1 MGRRSPNNDLD
12 LSAMQNKLSKTI
24 GKEQVKLNNDIDL
37 TNTNPQTSSPTA
49 DIQIDEQKVK
59 EQKKGK
65 TSSNTKRKSFSF
77 EQQTPETIN
86 KTFVVYADLMNEIE
100 SIVTD
105 QETGRKIPG
114 TKGFI
119 SKLVNNGIRRE
130 LVELGILD
138 QKELD
143 KNEQY

>member
-49 DIQIDEQKVK
+49 DVQMDKQKTQ

-86 KTFVVYADLMNEIE
+86 KTFVVYADLMNIIE